1 MDFTKFMARY
11 RETVKREG
19 GYAARMQKHLAAEKV
34 DAAQVAKLRA
44 KDRDSSSSALLK
56 VAEVLTSAGA
66 PPSMLN
72 DV

>member
-34 DAAQVAKLRA
+34 DAAQVYEERKGGER
-44 KDRDSSSSALLK
+44 
-56 VAEVLTSAGA
+56 
-66 PPSMLN
+66 MLIN
-72 DV
+72 SCCHHD